1 MNDIIQLI
9 IFTIAGILHG
19 ITGMGFPMIG
29 TSALSFSLPLSQA
42 VAIVAIPSLLMS
54 LLVLCS
60 NNKQGIWRELT
71 DYLHQYKLLAITS
84 VIGGIIGVKL
94 LLILPVAYLYLM
106 MAVVTVYYAA
116 HGLLTLMNKAKPLT
130 VPTGK
135 LSMSLF
141 GLAAG
146 MVGGATNAMSPILL
160 IYLFSKTDDKTTI
173 AKASN
178 LCYLLGKVVQVV
190 MLWGQYAAFDQ
201 RQYTLLGL
209 LTIVSMLGLF
219 GGIWLRA
226 YISGTVFK
234 LMIYLILLI
243 LALKIGHTGIIKFGL

>member
-94 LLILPVAYLYLM
+94 LLILPVAYLCRKMRSRFPMQPKPEYLCCFLPRQK
-106 MAVVTVYYAA
+106 
-116 HGLLTLMNKAKPLT
+116 HPER
-130 VPTGK
+130 
-135 LSMSLF
+135 
-141 GLAAG
+141 
-146 MVGGATNAMSPILL
+146 
-160 IYLFSKTDDKTTI
+160 YLPNFP
-173 AKASN
+173 
-178 LCYLLGKVVQVV
+178 
-190 MLWGQYAAFDQ
+190 
-201 RQYTLLGL
+201 
-209 LTIVSMLGLF
+209 
-219 GGIWLRA
+219 
-226 YISGTVFK
+226 
-234 LMIYLILLI
+234 
-243 LALKIGHTGIIKFGL
+243 ALP